1 MTAAVLHPLLR
12 VAALL
17 ACALAAPAVRADIN
31 LLAPSRVIDPSQPLR
46 LTLLI
51 TGEEDS
57 RSYSLPDRLR
67 VTLTPDLGAAASIE
81 LQLEKT
87 LPAKIELR
95 LGQFLRID
103 YVGAVPAQLR
113 GRVRIDAVDMDAPA
127 MVVQLSTP
135 RATAAVPV
143 EPAADNAVA
152 AAAAPPAADGTAAS
166 QAVPP
171 PATTLTVLGDN
182 DPNRQDEGRLSFYDP
197 MFFIAGPG
205 IDANAQLQFSFKLRL
220 YEPADKTSRRFVDN
234 LYFGFTQAAFWDLS
248 SESKPFLDTR
258 YMPSLFYYIPNT
270 DWRVAG
276 HAVGIAA
283 GVEHESN
290 GKDGDASRSLD
301 ILFVKPSFSFGDMAG
316 FHWTFTPKLYLYL
329 EKEENPDIARYR
341 GYGDLRFTYGKNNDW
356 QLAWMLRKGTQSS
369 AFSSDLQGTYPL
381 NRLAPGLTGY
391 LMAQYF
397 TGYGE
402 TLLGYNE
409 RTSWSLRFGY
419 AISR

>member
-1 MTAAVLHPLLR
+1 MRRLVRAVATL
-12 VAALL
+12 ACLL
-17 ACALAAPAVRADIN
+17 AATMAQAEIN
-31 LLAPSRVIDPSQPLR
+31 LIAPSRVIDPSQPLR

-51 TGEEDS
+51 TGEEES
-57 RSYSLPDRLR
+57 RAYSLPDRLR
-67 VTLTPDLGAAASIE
+67 VTLTPDLGAAANIE
-81 LQLEKT
+81 LQRET
-87 LPAKIELR
+87 ALPPHVDLKR
-95 LGQFLRID
+95 GQFLRID
-103 YVGAVPAQLR
+103 YVGNVPANLR

-135 RATAAVPV
+135 RATAAEPV
-143 EPAADNAVA
+143 GTAAQGAVA
-152 AAAAPPAADGTAAS
+152 AAPAASAPDAAGV
-166 QAVPP
+166 AP

-197 MFFIAGPG
+197 MFFVAGPG

>member
-1 MTAAVLHPLLR
+1 MRRLVRAVATL
-12 VAALL
+12 ACLL
-17 ACALAAPAVRADIN
+17 AATMAQAEIN
-31 LLAPSRVIDPSQPLR
+31 LIAPSRVIDPSQPLR

-51 TGEEDS
+51 TGEEES
-57 RSYSLPDRLR
+57 RAYSLPDRLR
-67 VTLTPDLGAAASIE
+67 VTLTPDLGAAANIE
-81 LQLEKT
+81 LQRET
-87 LPAKIELR
+87 ALPPHVDLKR
-95 LGQFLRID
+95 GQFLRID
-103 YVGAVPAQLR
+103 YVGNVPANLR

-135 RATAAVPV
+135 RATAAEPV
-143 EPAADNAVA
+143 GTAAQGAVA
-152 AAAAPPAADGTAAS
+152 AAPAASAPDAAGV
-166 QAVPP
+166 AP